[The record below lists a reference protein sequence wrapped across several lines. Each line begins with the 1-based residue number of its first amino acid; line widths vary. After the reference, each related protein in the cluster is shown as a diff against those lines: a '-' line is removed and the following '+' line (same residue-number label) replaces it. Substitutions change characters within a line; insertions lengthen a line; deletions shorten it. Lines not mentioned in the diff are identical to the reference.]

1 MLARESPMPPPSRP
15 IVFLSDFGLSNEW
28 VGICHAVL
36 NRLAPDS
43 HIVVLSHLVPPLDVL
58 SGASLLA
65 DSLPYIAHDA
75 VVLAVVDPN
84 VGKDREVAVEAVGGR
99 LLVGPDNGLLAPAW
113 TALGGIG
120 KAVEI
125 ASEDVIVQ
133 PVSQSFRAR
142 DTLCPAAAQLA
153 SGTSLEQIGPEID
166 PSTLVELT
174 VPEPE
179 THAGR
184 IRCEV
189 VEFNRFGNVKLNV
202 REAHLSAAGLGDA
215 EKLEVEA
222 ASGSTKARR
231 ANTYAD
237 FEPGEYG
244 VIVDPRGWL
253 MVVRGN
259 PDSALQGLG
268 LATGDPVWLSAA
280 G

>member
-1 MLARESPMPPPSRP
+1 MPPPSRP

-36 NRLAPDS
+36 NRIAPDS
-43 HIVVLSHLVPPLDVL
+43 HIVDLSHLVPPLDVL

-65 DSLPYIAHDA
+65 DSLPYIGEDA

-84 VGKDREVAVEAVGGR
+84 VGKDREVAIEAVGGR

-113 TALGGIG
+113 TVLGGVG

-125 ASEDVIVQ
+125 ASEDVIVR

-142 DTLCPAAAQLA
+142 DTFCPAAAHLA
-153 SGTSLEQIGPEID
+153 SGMALEQVGPQID
-166 PSTLVELT
+166 PSTLTELT

-179 THAGR
+179 THPGK

-202 REAHLSAAGLGDA
+202 REAHLAAAGLGDA

-222 ASGSTKARR
+222 ASGSTQARR
-231 ANTYAD
+231 GSTYAD

-244 VIVDPRGWL
+244 VLFDPRGWL

-259 PDSALQGLG
+259 PESALQGLG
-268 LATGDPVWLSAA
+268 LATGDPVWISPASA